1 MDNQLD
7 QLTLRI
13 SHEREDT
20 ERKIHTSMFARTVLN
35 AKLAALEAARRYL
48 DAHGGD
54 GGSCNFDCAMLRIE
68 DAGDAAADDIFYQRR
83 QNQRRHRKLT
93 ALINGG
99 LRGSIREYGMY
110 EGDIA
115 IYSPIAAQGGLNTVQ
130 AEAIAKVFEDFGL
143 KASVYYQMD

>member
-7 QLTLRI
+7 PLTLRI
-13 SHEREDT
+13 SRERERT
-20 ERKIHTSMFARTVLN
+20 ESAYRTNAFARAVLE
-35 AKLAALEAARRYL
+35 AKLAALDAAR
-48 DAHGGD
+48 
-54 GGSCNFDCAMLRIE
+54 
-68 DAGDAAADDIFYQRR
+68 
-83 QNQRRHRKLT
+83 
-93 ALINGG
+93 LINGG

-143 KASVYYQMD
+143 KASVYYRMD